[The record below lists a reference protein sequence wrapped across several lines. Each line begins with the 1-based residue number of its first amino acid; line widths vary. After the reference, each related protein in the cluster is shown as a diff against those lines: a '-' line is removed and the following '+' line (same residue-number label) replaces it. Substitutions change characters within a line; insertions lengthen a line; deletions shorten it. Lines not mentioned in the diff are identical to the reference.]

1 MTTRRGGLEELVKLA
16 TLREYGPVQLAGFL
30 GLERWQL
37 DRALADSLIPSP
49 DTRGKWPA
57 AVAREAAARLKDIRA
72 AAGSIP
78 DLGAMRAAE
87 ILTGRLGTPVTSDA
101 VAELGRRG
109 LIPVTGHY
117 KGFALYDGHTLE
129 TFTDAAAA
137 AEATRAGRPR
147 TPDQAAAHLRIR
159 RADLDHLIRAGLLTP
174 ASWGRGPFDRHGTRS
189 VPLYR
194 TADLDDLQDIVTA
207 CGIDWDTV
215 RATPKGR
222 RSLLARLPGA
232 SQPTRAG
239 ARRTRKT
246 WQDKPG
252 AYRWQPPQ
260 EPDDDDTDGTEVTSS
275 MTRTPDT
282 WT

>member
-1 MTTRRGGLEELVKLA
+1 MTTRRGEPGELVKLA
-16 TLREYGPVQLAGFL
+16 TLREYGPVQLAEFL

-37 DRALADSLIPSP
+37 DRALAGSLIPSP

-57 AVAREAAARLKDIRA
+57 AVAQEAAARLKDIRA
-72 AAGSIP
+72 AIGNIP

-87 ILTGRLGTPVTSDA
+87 ILTRRLGTPVTSDA

-117 KGFALYDGHTLE
+117 KGFALYDGRALE
-129 TFTDAAAA
+129 AFTDTSTA
-137 AEATRAGRPR
+137 AEAARAGRLR
-147 TPDQAAAHLRIR
+147 TADQAAAHLRIR
-159 RADLDHLIRAGLLTP
+159 RADLDHLICAGLLTP
-174 ASWGRGPFDRHGTRS
+174 AGWGRGPFDRRGTRS

-194 TADLDDLQDIVTA
+194 TADLDDLEDIVTA
-207 CGIDWDTV
+207 RGIDWDTV

-222 RSLLARLPGA
+222 RSPLASLP
-232 SQPTRAG
+232 SSAG
-239 ARRTRKT
+239 QTPAARRRARKT
-246 WQDKPG
+246 WQDGPD
-252 AYRWQPPQ
+252 AYRWQPAQKP
-260 EPDDDDTDGTEVTSS
+260 DDDTDGTEVTSS